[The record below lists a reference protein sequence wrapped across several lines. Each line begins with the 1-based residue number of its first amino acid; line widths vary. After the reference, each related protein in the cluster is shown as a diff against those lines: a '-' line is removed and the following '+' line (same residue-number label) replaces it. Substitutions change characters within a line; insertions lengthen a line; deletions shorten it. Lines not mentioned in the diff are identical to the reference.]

1 MSGLRRHGSGRR
13 RIAALALVVLVLLAG
28 GAVFSTV
35 NHYLNMIN
43 RIDPKDLVVVPPSQ
57 EDFEEDEDTG
67 LTPIDPE
74 AAMLSTVP
82 EGYSVDEELLNFLLV
97 GQDRRPG
104 EGRQRSDSMIL
115 ISINP
120 DKKKVAMISFLRDLY
135 VTIPGYSDNRL
146 NAAYVF
152 GGFPLL
158 KAALFANFG
167 VTVDGCFEVDF
178 DGFRTL
184 IDQIGGIDIELTAA
198 ESERIGKGT
207 YEGMNHL
214 NGKQALAYAR
224 IRKIGTDFARTNRQR
239 TVLLAAYEKVRTKSP
254 TELIRLLEQALPILT
269 TDMTNAQIYATAFQL
284 IPIVS
289 SVSISSYYIPPDGTY
304 YDVYIRKMAV
314 MLPDLAMI
322 RSKLVNEYLPI

>member
-1 MSGLRRHGSGRR
+1 MSRRRRHRR
-13 RIAALALVVLVLLAG
+13 RLVPLVLIVLVVLTA
-28 GAVFSTV
+28 GAVFTTV
-35 NHYLNMIN
+35 NHYVNMID
-43 RIDPKDLVVVPPSQ
+43 RIDPADLVAIPRSE

-67 LTPIDPE
+67 LTPLDPE
-74 AAMLSTVP
+74 AAILETVA
-82 EGYSVDEELLNFLLV
+82 EGYSVDDDLLNFLLV

-104 EGRQRSDSMIL
+104 EGRQRSDSMIV

-135 VTIPGYSDNRL
+135 VAIPGYTDNRM

-158 KAALFANFG
+158 KDTLYTNFG
-167 VTVDGCFEVDF
+167 ITIDGCFEVDF

-184 IDQIGGIDIELTAA
+184 IDQVGGVDIELTAA

-207 YEGMNHL
+207 TEGMNHL

-239 TVLLAAYEKVRTKSP
+239 TVLLAVYEKVKSKSA
-254 TELIRLLEQALPILT
+254 TELMALIEQALPILT
-269 TDMTNAQIYATAFQL
+269 TDLTNMQIYAYAFQL
-284 IPIVS
+284 IPLVS
-289 SVSISSYYIPPDGTY
+289 SVSIGSYYVPPSDTY

-314 MLPDLAMI
+314 MLPDLAEI
-322 RSKLVNEYLPI
+322 RSILVNEYLPL